1 MTHKQQA
8 IDRTKPL
15 AAKPGRYRPS
25 DSLLAFLPGSPGALL
40 RPGPLRTGRARF
52 HASGSSKPQRLAGW
66 QKRWTRALGGREPS
80 TALGMHETE
89 VSGFVRLAVPPVG
102 DMLLAERLLGGTHP
116 LLPLTRA
123 LGRVVGM
130 EEHLP
135 AKRATAHAASSGVAG

>member
-66 QKRWTRALGGREPS
+66 QKCWARALGPAAGDEPS
-80 TALGMHETE
+80 TAVGMYETE
-89 VSGFVRLAVPPVG
+89 VRGVVRPAVPPVG
-102 DMLLAERLLGGTHP
+102 D
-116 LLPLTRA
+116 
-123 LGRVVGM
+123 
-130 EEHLP
+130 
-135 AKRATAHAASSGVAG
+135 